1 MTRKTATIFLE
12 YQPYI
17 EASPVTKNDLY
28 AQACSNDRITID
40 SWRNTWISQ
49 VKANHAIYGSFAK
62 KSIGLLFNSLQH
74 KPVILAGSGPSLKKN
89 AHILKDKNPGIP
101 IVSCL
106 HNFHFFE
113 DLGIKVDYYVS
124 LDAGPI
130 VIDEISEGGDPSVDY
145 WEKTKGKTLLCYIG
159 THPNLLAKWKGD
171 IYFFNA
177 PVPDQQIEAEI
188 DSVERFKTYVSSG
201 GNVLGACLYIAKGFL
216 GCGTTIFIGADFAF
230 SDEEKFHAWDSQY
243 DKELGRTIKLM
254 NIFGYRQKTWQ
265 SYANFKAWFDWVAQT
280 VPGEYI
286 NCTEGGIFGAY
297 NEGNIRAVSQMEL
310 AECLKRFSLSEFLRD
325 QSENPETKNIQLLF

>member
-17 EASPVTKNDLY
+17 DASPIAKSDLY
-28 AQACSNDRITID
+28 AQACSNDKITID

-49 VKANHAIYGSFAK
+49 VKANHAIHGPFAK
-62 KSIGLLFNSLQH
+62 KSVGLLFNTLRH
-74 KPVILAGSGPSLKKN
+74 KPVILAGAGPSLKKN
-89 AHILKDKNPGIP
+89 AHLLKDKNPQIP
-101 IVSCL
+101 IISCL

-113 DLGIKVDYYVS
+113 DQGIKVDYYVS

-130 VIDEISEGGDPSVDY
+130 VIDEISEGGDPTVDY
-145 WEKTKGKTLLCYIG
+145 WAKTKDKVLLAYIG
-159 THPNLLAKWKGD
+159 THPNLLAKWQGK

-177 PVPDQQIEAEI
+177 PVPDQHIESEI

-201 GNVLGACLYIAKGFL
+201 GNVLGACLYLAKGYL

-243 DKELGRTIKLM
+243 DLKLGHTVKLM
-254 NIFGYRQKTWQ
+254 NIYGYRQKTWQ

-297 NEGNIRAVSQMEL
+297 NEGNIRSVQQMEL
-310 AECLKRFSLSEFLRD
+310 AQCLQRFSLSEFIRD
-325 QSENPETKNIQLLF
+325 QAENPETKNIQLLF